1 MSSEPSSFKDWA
13 VSFWGHID
21 ELTRRFKVVLVTLI
35 ITTSIGWLP
44 TSLIGSGSQYGL
56 YQPLIS
62 LLMLRL
68 KSAFLPAQASLIA
81 GHMADTVFV
90 MAYLSIILG
99 VLLASPVIFYEIIAF
114 VRPALYDNEKR
125 VLGRYL
131 GSFIGLLIL
140 GGIMAYFL
148 IIPVSFKILI
158 YFTLQGGAAP
168 LIFISDFYSW
178 IYTIFIICG
187 IFYTVPLLLVLL
199 VHIGILP
206 VKYLRGRNKLF
217 IYLGI
222 LMIFWIFGPD
232 PTPITGSIMLAP
244 FIVVFELASFFAG
257 RIDTARKKRKDLEA
271 HGFTQPPNFIALS
284 VKTCKFC
291 KSPIKENVTFCP
303 NCNRSTK

>member
-1 MSSEPSSFKDWA
+1 MSSEPSSFKNWA

-44 TSLIGSGSQYGL
+44 TSLIGSPSQYAL

-125 VLGRYL
+125 VIGRYL
-131 GSFIGLLIL
+131 GSLYWTFEFRRHNG
-140 GGIMAYFL
+140 
-148 IIPVSFKILI
+148 
-158 YFTLQGGAAP
+158 
-168 LIFISDFYSW
+168 
-178 IYTIFIICG
+178 
-187 IFYTVPLLLVLL
+187 
-199 VHIGILP
+199 
-206 VKYLRGRNKLF
+206 
-217 IYLGI
+217 
-222 LMIFWIFGPD
+222 
-232 PTPITGSIMLAP
+232 
-244 FIVVFELASFFAG
+244 VFS
-257 RIDTARKKRKDLEA
+257 
-271 HGFTQPPNFIALS
+271 HNSS
-284 VKTCKFC
+284 VF
-291 KSPIKENVTFCP
+291 
-303 NCNRSTK
+303 